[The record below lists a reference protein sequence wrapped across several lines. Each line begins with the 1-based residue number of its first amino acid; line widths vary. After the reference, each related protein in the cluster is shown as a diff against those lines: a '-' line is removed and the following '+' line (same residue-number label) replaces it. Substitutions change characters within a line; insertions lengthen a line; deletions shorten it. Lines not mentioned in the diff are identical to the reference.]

1 MQWDA
6 TFRSRSYLNWPEA
19 TGDPEVDATARML
32 TRMSANFAARH
43 EEIPL
48 EWRDHVFVRVGQ
60 PTGIIDSI
68 LKRSCEATFLRLL
81 DKITAEGRRV
91 TDSPNSPN
99 FAPNIFGRRPPSER
113 DRFSQGDFRRRWK
126 RSSRQAKSGL
136 SRIPRPTE
144 PPELWQFGRT
154 EVPKQV
160 IEIIRTW
167 VTKNED
173 VGVPSK
179 TMILRRFSRTCRC
192 P

>member
-113 DRFSQGDFRRRWK
+113 DRFSQGDFRRAMETLFAAGKIRVVPHSK
-126 RSSRQAKSGL
+126 ADRTTRIVAIREDGSAQASH
-136 SRIPRPTE
+136 
-144 PPELWQFGRT
+144 
-154 EVPKQV
+154 
-160 IEIIRTW
+160 
-167 VTKNED
+167 
-173 VGVPSK
+173 
-179 TMILRRFSRTCRC
+179 
-192 P
+192 